1 MKRVFSFS
9 LFGSAE
15 KYWHGLLVNI
25 DVIQKNFPGWEVYV
39 WYGGGT
45 PDDIVSKIKEI
56 PIVKLIP
63 TNETGLINMSYRF
76 FSIDDPEVEVAII
89 RDADSRVYERDR
101 MCIQEFVNSNKLFH
115 IIRDHPNHH
124 HRIMGGMWGIKK
136 GLLHKKLQDIFIE
149 WRQTNTATEF
159 WNDMDF
165 LRDIFYPA
173 VIPVAMIHDE
183 LQNFEVNQIKTP
195 FPYPLDDGKKHFIG
209 QIYHFDDKQNEM
221 PMCPY
226 RKG

>member
-1 MKRVFSFS
+1 MVKVFSFT
-9 LFGSAE
+9 LFGSQN
-15 KYWHGLLVNI
+15 KYCKGLLKNI
-25 DVIQKNFPGWEVYV
+25 ALIEEKFPGWEVWVYC
-39 WYGGGT
+39 GDG
-45 PDDIVSKIKEI
+45 I
-56 PIVKLIP
+56 PEDVYLSLFDHSCVKLIP
-63 TNETGLINMSYRF
+63 TGVEGMENKFYRF
-76 FSIDDPEVEVAII
+76 FAIDDPSVEVAIV
-89 RDADSRVYERDR
+89 RDADSRVYERDQA
-101 MCIQEFVNSNKLFH
+101 CIQQFLASEKLVH

-195 FPYPLDDGKKHFIG
+195 FPYPLDDEKKHFIG